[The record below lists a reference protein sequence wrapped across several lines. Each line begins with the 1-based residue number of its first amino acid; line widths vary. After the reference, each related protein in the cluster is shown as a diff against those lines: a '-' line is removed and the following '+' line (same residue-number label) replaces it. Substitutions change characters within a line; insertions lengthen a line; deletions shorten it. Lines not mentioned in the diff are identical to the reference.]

1 MVQTTWEPIVQK
13 KIMCCWGRGEFYKER
28 KIEMGCVCVCV
39 CVCVREREGW
49 WDAEATIYV
58 CALSQGPGKNG
69 FLFFLIFF
77 IFSTFFVKCQKL
89 ENGLAVQITL
99 ECKLCRFKSLNV
111 ILYQSNIVEWSSFIG
126 AYLTNN

>member
-13 KIMCCWGRGEFYKER
+13 KIMCCWGRGEFYNER
-28 KIEMGCVCVCV
+28 KIEMGCVCE
-39 CVCVREREGW
+39 RERERERGLMGRRSHNLCLRIEPRSW
-49 WDAEATIYV
+49 EEW
-58 CALSQGPGKNG
+58 
-69 FLFFLIFF
+69 LFIFSYFF

-99 ECKLCRFKSLNV
+99 ECKLCCFKSIN
-111 ILYQSNIVEWSSFIG
+111 ITLYQSNIVEWSSFIG